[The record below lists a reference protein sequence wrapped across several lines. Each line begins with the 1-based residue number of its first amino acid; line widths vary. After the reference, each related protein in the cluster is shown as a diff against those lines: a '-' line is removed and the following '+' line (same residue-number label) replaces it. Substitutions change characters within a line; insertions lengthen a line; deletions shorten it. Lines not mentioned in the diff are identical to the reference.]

1 MAKIK
6 KKLRGEGARPATRH
20 RGMAYMEVVI
30 RLYQSPDGVEALK
43 EAFEGG
49 HLSRA
54 SINNALKYM
63 MGQDSKPSN
72 FEEFKEFASS
82 FTESGVKGRAPAK
95 VGDTRPYKAQKLKV
109 GSTFIRLPLDFL
121 GTKKGAEVY
130 VTFKDENTIVVSSKD
145 YRK

>member
-6 KKLRGEGARPATRH
+6 KKLRGDGARPATRH

-54 SINNALKYM
+54 SIKSALKYM
-63 MGQDSKPSN
+63 TGQDSKPGN
-72 FEEFKEFASS
+72 FDEFKEFADS
-82 FTESGVKGRAPAK
+82 FSDSAGKGRAPAK
-95 VGDTRPYKAQKLKV
+95 IGDTRPYKAQKLKT
-109 GSTFIRLPLDFL
+109 GNTFIRLPLDFL
-121 GTKKGAEVY
+121 GTKKGIEVY
-130 VTFKDENTIVVSSKD
+130 VTFKDENTITVSSKD

>member
-6 KKLRGEGARPATRH
+6 KKLRGEGARPATRN

-49 HLSRA
+49 HLSKA
-54 SINNALKYM
+54 SIKSALDYM
-63 MGQDSKPSN
+63 TKQESRPSN
-72 FEEFKEFASS
+72 FDEFKEFADS
-82 FTESGVKGRAPAK
+82 FSEGAGKGRTPAK
-95 VGDTRPYKAQKLKV
+95 IGDTRPYKAQKLKV

-121 GTKKGAEVY
+121 GTKKGAEVF
-130 VTFKDENTIVVSSKD
+130 VTFKDENTITVSSKD
-145 YRK
+145 YSK